1 MLQQQLEQKLIQRN
15 NERKQFEAFRL
26 HFVSEMQVL
35 QENEQ
40 ELTKKIFDLNA
51 EKISLEQKIKEISD
65 QLICIDNERVDL
77 YMDCHR
83 LKQMEESQ
91 VQELLWVK
99 QSNHD
104 LEQKA
109 QEHDQKVELLT
120 NSNEQKDQVINELM
134 KEKESLN
141 ESIE

>member
-1 MLQQQLEQKLIQRN
+1 
-15 NERKQFEAFRL
+15 
-26 HFVSEMQVL
+26 MQVL

-65 QLICIDNERVDL
+65 QLISIDNERVDL

-99 QSNHD
+99 QSNQD